1 MRRRWS
7 LTITIFVLL
16 LAGSAPAV
24 GGSPT
29 PEVKAILDQAMEVQT
44 RPALQG
50 PEGRPE
56 RARLIREV
64 IKMNFL
70 SADMARISLQDH
82 WEKLNPK
89 QQAEFS
95 DLFIDLFQ
103 DSYTR
108 MVLNFMR
115 KETIEYLDERPEKDR
130 MRVQTK
136 IMRLNEHIPVDY
148 SVVERNGRWLVVD
161 VTIDGVSIVGNY
173 QNQFRRVIAAQS
185 FDELMKKMRI
195 QSQAIKEEPAS

>member
-1 MRRRWS
+1 MSMRWS
-7 LTITIFVLL
+7 STIAICVIL
-16 LAGSAPAV
+16 LAGPASAVA
-24 GGSPT
+24 GSPT
-29 PEVKAILDQAMEVQT
+29 PEVKAILDQAIEVQT

-56 RARLIREV
+56 RARFIREIV
-64 IKMNFL
+64 KANFL
-70 SADMARISLQDH
+70 SADMARESLKDH

-89 QQAEFS
+89 QQAEFR

-108 MVLNFMR
+108 MVLNFLR
-115 KETIEYLDERPEKDR
+115 RETIEYLGERPEKDR
-130 MRVQTK
+130 VRVQTK
-136 IMRLNEHIPVDY
+136 IMRINEHIPVDY
-148 SVVERNGRWLVVD
+148 SVVERNARWLVLD

-173 QNQFRRVIAAQS
+173 QNQFRRVIATQS
-185 FDELMKKMRI
+185 FDELMKKMKI